1 MSDAALLARA
11 PRLAR
16 RASRMQA
23 SEIRE
28 LLKIIEQ
35 PGVISF
41 AGGIPDPALFPVDAI
56 RQHYSDIL
64 SDPASAGKA
73 LQYSVSEGDADLRD
87 RIVDHMRA
95 RGVRC
100 DRDNILITSGSQ
112 QALEFTA
119 KLFLSPGDTALVTAP
134 TYLGALQAFAASE
147 PVFQDL
153 DMADIEATA
162 AQFHAHAQS
171 EPSDCKIAYVVPDF
185 ANPSGKTMDLAARRR
200 LLDLAE
206 TLDIAIIEDS
216 PYAALRYE
224 GEPVAP
230 IQALDL
236 ENGRTIDESRVVFC
250 GSFSKV
256 FTPGLRLGWVCAS
269 RDLIRRLVLIKQS
282 SDLNAPALNQM
293 VVARLMADHFDRQAA
308 RAQAHYRTKRDAM
321 LEALSQHMPAHARWS
336 EPEGGMF
343 IWLSAGDG
351 IDTAALLPRA
361 IGQARVAY
369 VPGRAFYADGRTSDA
384 MRLSFSLPDCGQI
397 RTGVERLAGI
407 VRQAG

>member
-1 MSDAALLARA
+1 MSDTSLLARA

-64 SDPASAGKA
+64 SDPASAGRA

-95 RGVRC
+95 RGVTC
-100 DRDNILITSGSQ
+100 GRDNILITSGSQ

-147 PVFQDL
+147 PVFRDL
-153 DMADIEATA
+153 DIADIDATA
-162 AQFHAHAQS
+162 AQFREPAH
-171 EPSDCKIAYVVPDF
+171 PSDCKFAYVVPDF
-185 ANPSGKTMDLAARRR
+185 ANPSGETMDLAARRR

-206 TLDIAIIEDS
+206 ALDIAIIEDS

-236 ENGRTIDESRVVFC
+236 AGGRSIDHSRVVFC

-293 VVARLMADHFDRQAA
+293 VVARLTADHFDRQVE
-308 RAQAHYRTKRDAM
+308 RAQAHYRAKRDAM
-321 LEALSQHMPAHARWS
+321 LEALSEHMPAHARWS
-336 EPEGGMF
+336 VPEGGMF
-343 IWLSAGDG
+343 IWLSAGAG

-361 IGQARVAY
+361 IGEARAAY

-397 RTGVERLAGI
+397 RAGVERLAAL